1 MKLLIPD
8 PDQGVSGA
16 QTGRSASEAHCMM
29 NCPACSSSR
38 GRFFTSAFDRVLNR
52 PEQMWKIHRC
62 SDCGFGWTEPAL
74 RDEEIKQHY
83 PLTYL
88 GDTERTLDEFLSGR
102 LQQSRSWKKE
112 VEKVN
117 LVQDLVPSGRILDVG
132 CGDGKFLWALD
143 SRKWDRTGV
152 EFSEETVR
160 LVNQRIDDLKLIEG
174 DIFSEKLQ
182 EGSFDVVTFWHVL
195 EHLPRPQEVLER
207 VRRLL
212 SPGGWIIISL
222 PNLNSLQARLF
233 RRYWYAFDDVPRHL
247 YHFAPRPLEK
257 LLHEKGF
264 HELEHRFF
272 SPIVNIHCLKYSL
285 INWSVASCGSRLPYY
300 LLKPLLMLFP
310 FLERITG
317 RYGMLTTVARQSE

>member
-1 MKLLIPD
+1 MM
-8 PDQGVSGA
+8 
-16 QTGRSASEAHCMM
+16 HC
-29 NCPACSSSR
+29 PICSSPQGELFS
-38 GRFFTSAFDRVLNR
+38 SAFDRVLNR
-52 PEQMWKIHRC
+52 PERIWRIHRC
-62 SDCGFGWTEPAL
+62 LDCGFGWTEPTL

-83 PLTYL
+83 PPTYL

-112 VEKVN
+112 VEKVD
-117 LVQDLVPSGRILDVG
+117 LVQGFVSGGRILDVG

-143 SRKWDRTGV
+143 SRRWNRTGV

-160 LVNQRIDDLKLIEG
+160 LVNGRIDNLKLVEG
-174 DIFSEKLQ
+174 DIFSSELR
-182 EGSFDVVTFWHVL
+182 ENTFDVVTLWHVL

-212 SPGGWIIISL
+212 SPGGWVLISL

-247 YHFAPRPLEK
+247 YHFAPRPLEI
-257 LLHEKGF
+257 LLQEKGF
-264 HELEHRFF
+264 QELEHRFF

-285 INWSVASCGSRLPYY
+285 INWSESRFGSRLPYY
-300 LLKPLLMLFP
+300 LLKPWLMLFP
-310 FLERITG
+310 FLERATG
-317 RYGMLTTVARQSE
+317 RYGMLTTIARRSA